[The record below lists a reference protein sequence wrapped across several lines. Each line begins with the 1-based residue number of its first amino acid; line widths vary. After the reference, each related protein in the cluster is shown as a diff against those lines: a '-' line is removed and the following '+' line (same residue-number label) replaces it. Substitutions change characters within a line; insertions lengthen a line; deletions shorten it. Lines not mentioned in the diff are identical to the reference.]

1 MSEELREIGE
11 HSSYKQFCTFH
22 IAGRLFGVDILDV
35 KEINSETSFTTI
47 YHAASEID
55 GYVNIR
61 GVIHLI
67 LDLAM
72 LLGLTPTDK
81 ADTKKLVIFKPAVAP
96 NFGVLVDGI
105 GDVVRVA
112 ENEIDTRIKAEDYFA
127 GQDEHKAKAMDLMNG
142 VCKLKKQL
150 LVILDAGKF
159 SGKNQ
164 VMIQPQH
171 QCQVFSHI

>member
-1 MSEELREIGE
+1 MTSTEVRENGDA
-11 HSSYKQFCTFH
+11 HSHKQFCTFH

-35 KEINSETSFTTI
+35 KEINSETDFTTI
-47 YHAASEID
+47 YHAASEIK

-72 LLGLTPTDK
+72 LLGLTPTDN
-81 ADTKKLVIFKPAVAP
+81 AETKKLVIFKPAVAP

-105 GDVVRVA
+105 GDVVRVS
-112 ENEIDTRIKAEDYFA
+112 ELEIDTRIKAEDYFS
-127 GQDEHKAKAMDLMNG
+127 GQDEHKARAMDLMNG

-159 SGKNQ
+159 LEK
-164 VMIQPQH
+164 IK
-171 QCQVFSHI
+171 